1 MKTLIV
7 IPARIQSSR
16 LPQKMLLAETGL
28 PLIVHT
34 CRAASASQRA
44 ESIIVAADDEAIYAA
59 AAGAGFDVEMTAT
72 DHVSGTDRV
81 AEVAARHPQYDII
94 VNVQGDEPE
103 IAGEAIDLAVSLL
116 EKNPHINVATLATPI
131 RDAERLHDAGCVKV
145 VTDASGRAM
154 YFSRSPI
161 PCPRTFT
168 ESMLSADP
176 PNFLQHVGL
185 YAYRR
190 KFLLEFSSLPPSTL
204 EPIESL
210 EQLRVLSAGEAI
222 QVGLIDDPVIG
233 IDTIEDYRQFVSR
246 QVKR

>member
-7 IPARIQSSR
+7 IPARMQSSR

-34 CRAASASQRA
+34 CRAAIASKYA
-44 ESIIVAADDEAIYAA
+44 ESIVVAADDEAIFAAVA
-59 AAGAGFDVEMTAT
+59 AAGFEAEMTAT
-72 DHVSGTDRV
+72 NHVSGTDRV

-103 IAGEAIDLAVSLL
+103 IAGSAIDLAIQLL
-116 EKNPHINVATLATPI
+116 RDNPQVNVATLATPI
-131 RDAERLHDAGCVKV
+131 RDAARLHDPGCVKV
-145 VTDASGRAM
+145 VTDRDGRAM

-161 PCPRTFT
+161 PCPRTFDQ
-168 ESMLSADP
+168 SMLTADP

-190 KFLLEFSSLPPSTL
+190 KFLLEFSSLPPSPL

-222 QVGLIDDPVIG
+222 QVGLIDDPVTG

-246 QVKR
+246 QAKR